1 MNLKDRVNSI
11 QLRRS
16 WDMPDSRL
24 NICCIT
30 LREDLALLPLFLEK
44 YPKSKVCLLLVLDLL
59 GNSPEYIS
67 VSTAG
72 GTIAVPVCGVKDIKR
87 IAELE
92 KVIFCKPGAAGAGMV
107 AAVLRELA
115 VFGVHN
121 VYLYAGRRGKF
132 GVRKTLPDFYRQNEA
147 SLQKVYGLLADD
159 ASREAYAARVKAL
172 MTGNAGYLPLS
183 AHEEYYHPLV
193 RPEYEIGRAS
203 CRERV

>member
-16 WDMPDSRL
+16 WDMPDFRL

-115 VFGVHN
+115 VLGIHS

-147 SLQKVYGLLADD
+147 SLQRYTVFWRMMPAVRRMPRG
-159 ASREAYAARVKAL
+159 SRR
-172 MTGNAGYLPLS
+172 
-183 AHEEYYHPLV
+183 
-193 RPEYEIGRAS
+193 
-203 CRERV
+203 